1 MKKLLFVFLII
12 MVTLLS
18 LAQVLFSENTSGWQ
32 ILTHSI
38 LAGILST
45 FLFWIIIKKRAN
57 R

>member
-1 MKKLLFVFLII
+1 MKKQVLVFLII

-32 ILTHSI
+32 ILIHSV

-45 FLFWIIIKKRAN
+45 LLFWAIIKKRAK